1 MSDPHYIIRNYC
13 LDDLDRLIQFASD
26 VEKLGE
32 ACSCTSS
39 QELGES
45 LGLPN
50 HFPEDNLFIAEIAGK
65 IIGYI
70 DVMPEL
76 NIRRAVLS
84 CLAHPE
90 HNRSNLHKS
99 LIERALHHA
108 IELKLDVA
116 HVNIPQENGRAKRL
130 FSKMGFSIV
139 RYFLELRLDLY
150 KAHLPNLSKNTFLLR
165 RLRHGEEEKLT
176 QIQNRSFINTW
187 GFSPNTTED
196 IIYRTGLPHCS
207 PEDIVLAYE
216 MDKPIGYCWA
226 KINFGEDKVNNGGEG
241 RIYMLGVDPDHRG
254 RGVGMQ
260 LLVAG
265 LSLLK
270 GKGIRIV
277 QLTVDSENKAALTL
291 YRSIGF
297 EVWKSSLWYEK
308 ALKAIR
314 ARANER

>member
-1 MSDPHYIIRNYC
+1 MSDPHYIVRNYY
-13 LDDLDRLIQFASD
+13 LDDRDRLIQFASE

-32 ACSCTSS
+32 ACSCTSF

-84 CLAHPE
+84 CLVHPE
-90 HNRSNLHKS
+90 HKKSDLPKS
-99 LIERALHHA
+99 LIGRALNHA
-108 IELKLDVA
+108 KELKLNVA
-116 HVNIPQENGRAKRL
+116 HVNIPQETGWAKRF

-139 RYFLELRLDLY
+139 RRFLELRLDLC
-150 KAHLPNLSKNTFLLR
+150 KAHLPNLSKNTFPLR
-165 RLRHGEEEKLT
+165 PLRKGEEEKLT

-187 GFSPNTTED
+187 GFSPNTSED
-196 IIYRTGLPHCS
+196 IIYRISLPHCS
-207 PEDIVLAYE
+207 LEDIILAFE
-216 MDKPIGYCWA
+216 VDQPIGYCWT
-226 KINFGEDKVNNGGEG
+226 KINLGEDKVDNGGEG
-241 RIYMLGVDPDHRG
+241 RIYMLGVDPDYRG
-254 RGVGMQ
+254 KGVGMQ
-260 LLVAG
+260 VLVAG
-265 LSLLK
+265 LSRLK

-277 QLTVDSENKAALTL
+277 QLTVDSENKAALAL

-308 ALKAIR
+308 ALG
-314 ARANER
+314 